1 AFLIPYIIFLIFGG
15 IPVLFLET
23 AIGQYFRNG
32 GISVWQLICPIS
44 KGIGIGTIVV
54 SSIVNCYYIVIISW
68 ALLYLYYSFSWVLP
82 WSTCDNAWNT
92 ARCWSPHTNTTANEQ
107 SVNSVV
113 EFWERKI
120 IQISEGIDHPDGIQY
135 ELALTL
141 LIAWVLCFF
150 CIWRG
155 IKSTGKAA
163 YVTAIF
169 PYFVMT
175 ALFIRGITLP
185 GAGDGIKFYLLPDMS
200 RLLEVQVWIDA
211 GTQIFFSY
219 AIAMGCM
226 TSLGSYNDFHNDF
239 YHQLF
244 FLCCM
249 NSGTSIYAGFAIFSV
264 LGFMA
269 HEQGLTVGQ
278 VAESGPGL
286 AFIAYPR
293 AVAQM
298 PGSTIWAILFFV
310 MILLL
315 GLGSQFVG
323 VEGFITSVVDIYP

>member
-1 AFLIPYIIFLIFGG
+1 MDMI
-15 IPVLFLET
+15 
-23 AIGQYFRNG
+23 
-32 GISVWQLICPIS
+32 
-44 KGIGIGTIVV
+44 
-54 SSIVNCYYIVIISW
+54 
-68 ALLYLYYSFSWVLP
+68 SFSWVLP

-92 ARCWSPHTNTTANEQ
+92 AQCWSPNSNTTANEH
-107 SVNSVV
+107 SVNSVI

-120 IQISEGIDHPDGIQY
+120 IQFSCPFRRIQ
-135 ELALTL
+135 
-141 LIAWVLCFF
+141 
-150 CIWRG
+150 WRYKD
-155 IKSTGKAA
+155 I
-163 YVTAIF
+163 
-169 PYFVMT
+169 
-175 ALFIRGITLP
+175 
-185 GAGDGIKFYLLPDMS
+185 S
-200 RLLEVQVWIDA
+200 RLSDPQVWIDA

-219 AIAMGCM
+219 AIALGCM
-226 TSLGSYNDFHNDF
+226 TALGSYNDFHNDF

-249 NSGTSIYAGFAIFSV
+249 NSGTSMYAGFAIFSV

-310 MILLL
+310 MIMLL

-323 VEGFITSVVDIYP
+323 VEGFITSVVDIYPQYLRYGKRREWFIFGTCFVSYLIGLLMVTRGGMYVFQLFDYYGASGLCLLWFCFFESIVIGWIYS